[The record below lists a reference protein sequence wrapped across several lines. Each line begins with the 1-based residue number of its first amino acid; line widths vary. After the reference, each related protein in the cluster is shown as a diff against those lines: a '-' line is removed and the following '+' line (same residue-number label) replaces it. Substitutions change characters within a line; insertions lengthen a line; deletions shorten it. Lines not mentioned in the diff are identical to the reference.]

1 METHMNFFRLYA
13 KTACRLA
20 AACTLIMSIY
30 IPSARAGIIDT
41 EVLLNAQQDRATVET
56 FLARADVRE
65 QLALWGVDPA
75 QASVRVAGLTD
86 AEVQAMAERIDV
98 MPAGGDA
105 AGAIVFIFLVLLVTD
120 LLGLTDV
127 FPFVKK

>member
-1 METHMNFFRLYA
+1 MEFFRHCA
-13 KTACRLA
+13 RPVCRIV
-20 AACTLIMSIY
+20 AACLFILSTY
-30 IPSARAGIIDT
+30 VPSTHAGIIGT
-41 EVLLNAQQDRATVET
+41 ETLLNAEQDRATVET
-56 FLARADVRE
+56 FLARADVRG
-65 QLALWGVDPA
+65 QLTLLGVDPS
-75 QASVRVAGLTD
+75 QASLRVANLTD
-86 AEVQAMAERIDV
+86 TEVQAMAERIDS